1 MKRTQINNRIIWIL
15 LAFFI
20 WYLVVGSMFME
31 VAMAFLRRAL
41 PPVSNAMN
49 FVLEYYTPLIFSVL
63 FFLIFCLISG
73 KNRFLLK
80 IVKPTREGRSFS
92 RFGIGILLGFLTNF
106 FCILCALIH
115 GDIKLYF
122 DFSSSQIP
130 VMVFAFICVFFQST
144 SEELWCRTFMYE
156 RINVHYP
163 LWVAIVVNSTV
174 FGLLHSFNPG
184 LTALAMADLIICGL
198 AYSLLR
204 WYSGSIWTCMG
215 IHTMWN
221 FTQNFLFGLP
231 NSGLVSEAS
240 VMHLD
245 AATGISNLIY
255 SYDFG
260 VEGAV
265 PAIFIDLLMGAVIL
279 WMAKKEGRL
288 GELLESYE
296 SRGEMPVLPPKE
308 MAEIVES
315 DSPAEDA
322 EAVQVSESD
331 AAASVTEGK
340 TDITEDVE
348 AVAES
353 KTDITED
360 VAAVTEGEIEAQ

>member
-1 MKRTQINNRIIWIL
+1 MKRTHISNRIIWIL
-15 LAFFI
+15 AAFFI
-20 WYLVVGSMFME
+20 WYIVVGTIAME
-31 VAMAFLRRAL
+31 IPMALIRRAL
-41 PPVSNAMN
+41 PPVSNAVN

-63 FFLIFCLISG
+63 FFLIFCLISR
-73 KNRFLLK
+73 KNRFLLD
-80 IVKPTREGRSFS
+80 IVKPTRERKSIKL
-92 RFGIGILLGFLTNF
+92 FGVGILLGFLTNF

-122 DFSSSQIP
+122 DFAVSQIP
-130 VMVFAFICVFFQST
+130 VMIFAFICVFFQST

-163 LWVAIVVNSTV
+163 LWVAIIVNGTV

-184 LTALAMADLIICGL
+184 ITVLAMVDLIVCGL
-198 AYSLLR
+198 VYSLLR

-255 SYDFG
+255 SYEFG

-265 PAIFIDLLMGAVIL
+265 PAIFIDLLLGAVIL
-279 WMAKKEGRL
+279 WAAKKEGRL
-288 GELLESYE
+288 GELRESYE
-296 SRGEMPVLPPKE
+296 SRGEMPVLPPRNQIE
-308 MAEIVES
+308 TVN
-315 DSPAEDA
+315 
-322 EAVQVSESD
+322 VSEPD
-331 AAASVTEGK
+331 AAQA
-340 TDITEDVE
+340 
-348 AVAES
+348 AAEEPAAAETS
-353 KTDITED
+353 SSED
-360 VAAVTEGEIEAQ
+360 VAE

>member
-1 MKRTQINNRIIWIL
+1 MKRTQINNHIIWIL
-15 LAFFI
+15 LSFFI
-20 WYLVVGSMFME
+20 WYIVVGTVFME
-31 VAMAFLRRAL
+31 IGMAFLKRAL
-41 PPVSNAMN
+41 PPVSNAMSY
-49 FVLEYYTPLIFSVL
+49 VMEYYTPLIFSVL
-63 FFLIFCLISG
+63 FFLIFCLISK

-92 RFGIGILLGFLTNF
+92 LLGVGILLGFLTNF

-122 DFSSSQIP
+122 DFSASQIP
-130 VMVFAFICVFFQST
+130 VMIFAFICVFFQST
-144 SEELWCRTFMYE
+144 SEEIWCRTFMYE

-163 LWVAIVVNSTV
+163 LWVAIVVNGTV
-174 FGLLHSFNPG
+174 FGLLHSLNPG

-240 VMHLD
+240 VFHLD

-255 SYDFG
+255 SYEFG
-260 VEGAV
+260 VEGAL
-265 PAIFIDLLMGAVIL
+265 PAIFIDLVLMAVIL
-279 WMAKKEGRL
+279 WKAKKEGRL

-296 SRGEMPVLPPKE
+296 SRGEMPVLPPKNS
-308 MAEIVES
+308 IDTVELS
-315 DSPAEDA
+315 APEEDV

-331 AAASVTEGK
+331 AAVTVS
-340 TDITEDVE
+340 DIE
-348 AVAES
+348 AADDIAEP
-353 KTDITED
+353 
-360 VAAVTEGEIEAQ
+360 VTEGEIEAL